1 MNKDKQ
7 GLEFGKLLEL
17 FKQTQTSMQIQAAR
31 SVDTALVVRN
41 WMFGWYIVEFENGGA
56 ERTELYGKKLLK
68 KLSEKLMATLGKGFS
83 KRSLEQY
90 RKFYLSYN
98 EITQALPAQ
107 SLDLK
112 KIQQALPDQSFQS
125 LFQAD
130 ILEEIAAKLTKQF
143 ILGWTHYVTL
153 LTVKNEEERVGGTS

>member
-98 EITQALPAQ
+98 EITQ
-107 SLDLK
+107 
-112 KIQQALPDQSFQS
+112 IF
-125 LFQAD
+125 
-130 ILEEIAAKLTKQF
+130 
-143 ILGWTHYVTL
+143 
-153 LTVKNEEERVGGTS
+153 